1 MRVLERHTQTLE
13 KGGWA
18 TYVAKEKMHEA
29 VEKRLGGFSTKRH
42 WWSFS
47 NWSGTAV
54 VWEREWESSAAMEAA
69 YEKSFGDPE
78 VKALDEV
85 PSAIVDDSV
94 ELFIV
99 DTDV

>member
-1 MRVLERHTQTLE
+1 MRVLERHTQTFE

-42 WWSFS
+42 FRPIS
-47 NWSGTAV
+47 NWNNTVV
-54 VWEREWESSAAMEAA
+54 VWEREWDSFAAMEAA
-69 YEKSFGDPE
+69 YEKSGGDPE
-78 VKALDEV
+78 TMALQDV

-99 DTDV
+99 ATDV